1 MSAKP
6 TERTGPVPMLLELTE
21 FLESVLELTDDA
33 ALDLLTNEGED
44 LVVKAREVLGQVPRK
59 EGSNERDEALPAG
72 PGGDPGSPAA
82 GLLP

>member
-6 TERTGPVPMLLELTE
+6 TERNGPVAMLLELTE

-44 LVVKAREVLGQVPRK
+44 LVVKAREVLGQAPRK

-72 PGGDPGSPAA
+72 H
-82 GLLP
+82 